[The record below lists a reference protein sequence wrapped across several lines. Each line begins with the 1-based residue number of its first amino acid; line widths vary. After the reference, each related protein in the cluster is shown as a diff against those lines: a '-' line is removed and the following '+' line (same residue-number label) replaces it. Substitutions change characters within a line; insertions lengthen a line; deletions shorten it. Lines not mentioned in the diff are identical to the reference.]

1 MERAFTDRAEAGRTL
16 AGLLDAYAQRND
28 VVVLA
33 LPRGGVPVAYE
44 VARTLGVALDVLVV
58 RKLGV
63 PWQPELAMGAIA
75 SGGALYVDEAL
86 VREIG
91 LPQTAFD
98 RVLASERAEL
108 ERREQSYR
116 VQHRMPVEIE
126 GRVALVV
133 DDGVATGASMK
144 AAVRALRARRPAKIV
159 AALPVA
165 PPGAAHR
172 LEEDVDEFVCALTPA
187 NFYAVGQFYAD
198 FSETTDDD
206 VRALLA
212 KTDPRRA
219 GCLAVCLEGAF
230 TLRQQRFRHDQQVK
244 VKPPAKAVV
253 VRGQMRKRDLEAFQR
268 RVISRMNRHDDRHH
282 AS

>member
-16 AGLLDAYAQRND
+16 AGLLDAYAHRDD

-33 LPRGGVPVAYE
+33 LPRGGVPVAFE

-63 PWQPELAMGAIA
+63 PWQAELAMGAIA

-86 VREIG
+86 VREIA
-91 LPQTAFD
+91 LPQAAFD

-116 VQHRMPVEIE
+116 VPHKMPVEIE
-126 GRVALVV
+126 GRVAIVV

-144 AAVRALRARRPAKIV
+144 AAVRALRARQPAKIV

-165 PPGAAHR
+165 PPGATQKLA
-172 LEEDVDEFVCALTPA
+172 EDVDEFVCALTPV

-198 FSETTDDD
+198 FSEATDDD

-212 KTDPRRA
+212 QASAR
-219 GCLAVCLEGAF
+219 GAV
-230 TLRQQRFRHDQQVK
+230 
-244 VKPPAKAVV
+244 
-253 VRGQMRKRDLEAFQR
+253 
-268 RVISRMNRHDDRHH
+268 
-282 AS
+282 

>member
-91 LPQTAFD
+91 LPQAAFD

-212 KTDPRRA
+212 KTDPR
-219 GCLAVCLEGAF
+219 GVPC
-230 TLRQQRFRHDQQVK
+230 
-244 VKPPAKAVV
+244 
-253 VRGQMRKRDLEAFQR
+253 
-268 RVISRMNRHDDRHH
+268 
-282 AS
+282 ASPCD

>member
-1 MERAFTDRAEAGRTL
+1 MERAFTDRAEAGRAL
-16 AGLLDAYAQRND
+16 ASLLGAYAHRSD

-33 LPRGGVPVAYE
+33 LPRGGVPVGFE
-44 VARTLGVALDVLVV
+44 VARMLGAPLDVLVV

-75 SGGALYVDEAL
+75 SGGALYIDDEL

-91 LPQTAFD
+91 LPQAAFD

-108 ERREQSYR
+108 ERREQSYHA
-116 VQHRMPVEIE
+116 QHRAPVEIE
-126 GRVALVV
+126 RRIAIVV

-144 AAVRALRARRPAKIV
+144 AAVRALRTRQPAKIV

-165 PPGAAHR
+165 PPGAAKT

-187 NFYAVGQFYAD
+187 NFHAVGQFYAD

-212 KTDPRRA
+212 QAGPR
-219 GCLAVCLEGAF
+219 G
-230 TLRQQRFRHDQQVK
+230 T
-244 VKPPAKAVV
+244 
-253 VRGQMRKRDLEAFQR
+253 
-268 RVISRMNRHDDRHH
+268 I
-282 AS
+282 

>member
-1 MERAFTDRAEAGRTL
+1 MERAFTDRAEAGHTL
-16 AGLLDAYAQRND
+16 ANLLDAYAHRND

-33 LPRGGVPVAYE
+33 LPRGGVPVAFE
-44 VARTLGVALDVLVV
+44 VARTLGVTLDLLAV

-63 PWQPELAMGAIA
+63 PWHAELAMGAVA

-91 LPQTAFD
+91 LTQAAFD
-98 RVLASERAEL
+98 RVLANERAEL
-108 ERREQSYR
+108 ARREQSYR
-116 VQHRMPVEIE
+116 AQYQAPCEIQ
-126 GRVALVV
+126 GRIAIVV

-144 AAVRALRARRPAKIV
+144 AALRALRARRPAKIV

-165 PPGAAHR
+165 PPGAAR
-172 LEEDVDEFVCALTPA
+172 RFEEEVDEFVCALTPA

-212 KTDPRRA
+212 QA
-219 GCLAVCLEGAF
+219 GS
-230 TLRQQRFRHDQQVK
+230 
-244 VKPPAKAVV
+244 
-253 VRGQMRKRDLEAFQR
+253 RGT
-268 RVISRMNRHDDRHH
+268 I
-282 AS
+282 

>member
-16 AGLLDAYAQRND
+16 AGLLGAYAHRGD

-33 LPRGGVPVAYE
+33 LPRGGVPVGFE
-44 VARTLGVALDVLVV
+44 VARLLGAALDVLVV

-63 PWQPELAMGAIA
+63 PWQAELAMGAIA
-75 SGGALYVDEAL
+75 SGGALYVDDDL

-108 ERREQSYR
+108 ERREQRYR
-116 VQHRMPVEIE
+116 ALQHTPVEIE
-126 GRVALVV
+126 GRIAIVV
-133 DDGVATGASMK
+133 DDGMATGASMK
-144 AAVRALRARRPAKIV
+144 AAIRALRTRAPAKIV

-165 PPGAAHR
+165 PAGAAHR
-172 LEEDVDEFVCALTPA
+172 LGEKVDEFVCVLTPA

-212 KTDPRRA
+212 QA
-219 GCLAVCLEGAF
+219 E
-230 TLRQQRFRHDQQVK
+230 
-244 VKPPAKAVV
+244 PPSA
-253 VRGQMRKRDLEAFQR
+253 
-268 RVISRMNRHDDRHH
+268 H
-282 AS
+282 